1 MEVYDATERRVVLLA
16 DQSYTPGLHTV
27 LWDAKGYG
35 SGVYFARP
43 MANGRYVDN
52 RHLVLNK

>member
-1 MEVYDATERRVVLLA
+1 MQPAGAWYFLRTNLTR
-16 DQSYTPGLHTV
+16 PGLHTV

-35 SGVYFARP
+35 SGVCFARP
-43 MANGRYVDN
+43 MANGRCVDN